1 MKITK
6 IILIISVVICTT
18 LAKTEIYAQEKSNL
32 NLEISK
38 TFSEWTFFK
47 NYNGIVDIGISYYYK
62 IDKFYLGISLNTNF
76 LKINPATIENEVN
89 STIIKPGINLTYPIN
104 LIDRINFEPKIRVGY
119 AMININ
125 NKKYDYNKNQ
135 YGIYSSF
142 ELKLNYKTKGRID
155 YYFLINYDYTYLNK
169 DKDFTQLDYYR
180 NIHFIN
186 LGIGAKLKF
195 YEKDEK

>member
-1 MKITK
+1 MNFLKLILK
-6 IILIISVVICTT
+6 IIIAFFIIFCCN
-18 LAKTEIYAQEKSNL
+18 KGFAQEKSNL

-47 NYNGIVDIGISYYYK
+47 RYKGTVDIGISYYYK
-62 IDKFYLGISLNTNF
+62 IDKFSLGISLNTNF
-76 LKINPATIENEVN
+76 LRRKPATIENKVN
-89 STIIKPGINLTYPIN
+89 STIIKPGINLAYPIN
-104 LIDRINFEPKIRVGY
+104 FKSNIYFIPKIRVGY

-155 YYFLINYDYTYLNK
+155 YYFFMNYDYIYLDE
-169 DKDFTQLDYYR
+169 DKDFTKLNYYR
-180 NIHFIN
+180 NVHFFNI
-186 LGIGAKLKF
+186 GIGSKLKF
-195 YEKDEK
+195 YKNDEK